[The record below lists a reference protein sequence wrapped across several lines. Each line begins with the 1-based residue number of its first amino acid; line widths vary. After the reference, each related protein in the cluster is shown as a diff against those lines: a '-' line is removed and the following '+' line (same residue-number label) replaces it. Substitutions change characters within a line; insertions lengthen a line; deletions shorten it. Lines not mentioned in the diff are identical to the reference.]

1 MELNLLHKETLD
13 ENNLNQSDLPKDIQ
27 SRIQSLFLLID
38 SYRRNPEEELK
49 ESIEHESA
57 LISHKILDFLEED
70 LDYEDFVQPNQ
81 SENNHPVNN
90 QQQNQS
96 ETPKQEDKNSS
107 WTFFNF

>member
-38 SYRRNPEEELK
+38 SYRRNPETELK

-70 LDYEDFVQPNQ
+70 LEYEDSVQPNQ
-81 SENNHPVNN
+81 VENN
-90 QQQNQS
+90 QQQTQA